1 MKRKENKGITLI
13 ALVITVI
20 VLLILAGVSISM
32 LTGNNSIITKAGEA
46 KTATELTGIKEQI
59 EIEQV
64 QQESKKESLRYM
76 TVEEVNK
83 RIKDIPEEY
92 KGKVGLYREEP
103 IYLGKES
110 DEISIMAKKY
120 GYRVIDMTEEE
131 FKYYIEMGILED
143 SIVENKNNKIGRD

>member
-1 MKRKENKGITLI
+1 
-13 ALVITVI
+13 
-20 VLLILAGVSISM
+20 M

-76 TVEEVNK
+76 TVEEVNE

-92 KGKVGLYREEP
+92 KGKIGLYREEP

-143 SIVENKNNKIGRD
+143 SIVENKNNKIGRELATQDFP